1 MIKIASNKNYNLKI
15 QMLRVK
21 GEKENQIKKLTT
33 DFSQFE
39 SMTIPSGIV
48 GKMMS
53 ACHIFSFLA
62 SEEGRIV
69 ELVVVNHPSLRDN
82 CDVNQFVDVHVDDVN

>member
-1 MIKIASNKNYNLKI
+1 
-15 QMLRVK
+15 
-21 GEKENQIKKLTT
+21 
-33 DFSQFE
+33 
-39 SMTIPSGIV
+39 MTIPSGIV

-82 CDVNQFVDVHVDDVN
+82 CDVNQFVDVHVDDVSFPIRSHSLIKRGKKKINFK